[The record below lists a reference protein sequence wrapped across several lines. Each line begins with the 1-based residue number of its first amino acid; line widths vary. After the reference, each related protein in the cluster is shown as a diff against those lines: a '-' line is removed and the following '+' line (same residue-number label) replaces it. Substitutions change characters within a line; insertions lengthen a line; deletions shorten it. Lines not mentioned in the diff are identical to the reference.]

1 MDVTIQTST
10 EFLNEFNETIS
21 IEEKDSNDEDLVQTE
36 KGIEGR
42 FLVFFSL
49 FLIFLYSLPIHY
61 LDYDNDENTTIF
73 DDTTKNELINPP
85 VINGIQDFVN
95 NFEQIEKY
103 LHQKPVDKMYEDII
117 EDFGDPVAAYIPE
130 KVGNLPLKHTVD

>member
-1 MDVTIQTST
+1 MMQILSKQKEELKVGFQLF
-10 EFLNEFNETIS
+10 FL
-21 IEEKDSNDEDLVQTE
+21 
-36 KGIEGR
+36 
-42 FLVFFSL
+42 L

-73 DDTTKNELINPP
+73 DDTTKNELVNPP
-85 VINGIQDFVN
+85 VIDGIQDFVN
-95 NFEQIEKY
+95 NFEQLEKY

-130 KVGNLPLKHTVD
+130 KVGNLPLKHTVG